1 MKPSKNPKVFI
12 IMGPPGS
19 GKGTQAKL
27 LQQRFKL
34 EYLDCGG
41 AVRQRQKV
49 NDFTGR
55 KLLDISWRK
64 GELVPSFL
72 ISDLWTDR
80 LEKLK
85 NKPQFKGM
93 VLDGWNRT
101 LLEAQLMDE
110 SLDWY
115 EWNRDI
121 KIILINVSKRESF
134 NRLTKRRQC
143 RKCGRIIPWLGLF
156 KELKRCDKCGGELFI
171 RRDDKLE
178 AIKMRL
184 AEYRKETIPTINYYR
199 KQKRLIEING
209 EQSIEDVF
217 KDILRNLS
225 R

>member
-12 IMGPPGS
+12 IIGPAGS

-34 EYLDCGG
+34 GYLDCGG

-55 KLLDISWRK
+55 KLLEISWRK

-72 ISDLWTDR
+72 ISDLWVDK
-80 LEKLK
+80 LERLK
-85 NKPQFKGM
+85 NKPHFRGM

-101 LLEAQLMDE
+101 LLEAQLLDE
-110 SLDWY
+110 SLEWY
-115 EWNRDI
+115 EWNKNVKILLI
-121 KIILINVSKRESF
+121 KVSNKESF

-143 RKCGRIIPWLGLF
+143 RKCGRIIPWLGSF
-156 KELKRCDKCGGELFI
+156 KELKRCDKCEGKLFV
-171 RRDDKLE
+171 RRDDRLK
-178 AIKMRL
+178 AISMRL
-184 AEYRKETIPTINYYR
+184 AEYKKETIPTINYYR

-217 KDILRNLS
+217 KEILKKIK
-225 R
+225 

>member
-1 MKPSKNPKVFI
+1 MKLSENPKVFI
-12 IMGPPGS
+12 IIGPAGS

-41 AVRQRQKV
+41 AVRKRQKV

-55 KLLDISWRK
+55 KLLEISWRK

-72 ISDLWTDR
+72 ISDLWVDR

-85 NKPQFKGM
+85 NKNHFRGM

-101 LLEAQLMDE
+101 FLEAQLLDE
-110 SLDWY
+110 SLEWY
-115 EWNRDI
+115 EWN
-121 KIILINVSKRESF
+121 KNVKVILINLSNKESF

-143 RKCGRIIPWLGLF
+143 RKCGRIVPWLGSF
-156 KELKRCDKCGGELFI
+156 KELKRCDKCGGELFV
-171 RRDDKLE
+171 RRDDKLK

-184 AEYRKETIPTINYYR
+184 AEYKKETIPTINYYR

-217 KDILRNLS
+217 KEILKKI
-225 R
+225 